1 MQKFFRDT
9 LQSKMIKSIVY
20 RTPIPTFQF
29 VHDGEFII
37 KGSHYIYKSS
47 VIFCTNTGFING
59 EAKFDY
65 VSEYT
70 WGNTYPKYTNRYL
83 STDSFYDI
91 QTHYK
96 LGEYLRGYSESYR
109 INLMPF
115 YNCFGND
122 FTYGLRIQ
130 EGQVINTKSVAMKC
144 ALVPVKLNK
153 TYTIC
158 LDSTSGFY
166 IAPVFLNAGSLITF
180 GEGDQSQDLTQSICK
195 KQYNSIS
202 YFPSSSFNRPLS
214 YSFNLSSM
222 SDTDLKMFKSYETYL
237 YMILQIPATNDSTI
251 VVLEGDYTTSGN
263 TNIFSVEGI
272 EELQYYQLDQLMLS
286 KLTLLQM
293 NIKEQIPY
301 SPRLIEYLL
310 QNVITANDD
319 FWKDIYIVQQKL
331 NFPQVYSKMKGVWEP
346 EIRYALYNK
355 QLKAKRTKKF
365 DINGYVDKDVEQMLN
380 NGWYL

>member
-9 LQSKMIKSIVY
+9 LQSKLIKSLVY
-20 RTPIPTFQF
+20 RTPLPTFQF

-37 KGSHYIYKSS
+37 KDSHYIYNSS
-47 VIFCTNTGFING
+47 VIVCTATGIIG
-59 EAKFDY
+59 EGANFDY
-65 VSEYT
+65 VGEYT
-70 WGNTYPKYTNRYL
+70 WGNTYSKYTSRYL

-91 QTHYK
+91 NTHYK
-96 LGEYLRGYSESYR
+96 LGEYLRGYSESHR

-122 FTYGLRIQ
+122 FTYGLRVQ

-144 ALVPVKLNK
+144 ALIPMKLNK
-153 TYTIC
+153 TYTIG
-158 LDSTSGFY
+158 LDSTSGVY
-166 IAPVFLNAGSLITF
+166 IAPVFFNAGAMITF
-180 GEGDQSQDLTQSICK
+180 GEGEEAKDLTQSICK

-202 YFPSSSFNRPLS
+202 FLPSSSFNKPFTYKL
-214 YSFNLSSM
+214 NLSIM
-222 SDTDLKMFKSYETYL
+222 SETDLRMFKSYEQYL
-237 YMILQIPATNDSTI
+237 YMIVQVPSTNDSTI
-251 VVLEGDYTTSGN
+251 VVLEGDYTNSGN

-272 EELQYYQLDQLMLS
+272 EQLPYYQLDQLMLS

-293 NIKEQIPY
+293 NTKEQIPY

-310 QNVITANDD
+310 QNVITSNDD
-319 FWKDIYIVQQKL
+319 FWKDIYQVQQKL
-331 NFPQVYSKMKGVWEP
+331 NFPQVYSKMKGVWES
-346 EIRYALYNK
+346 ETRYALYNK
-355 QLKAKRTKKF
+355 QLKARRTKKF